1 MYITPYQKKQLRTV
15 IILLVGI
22 PLTIFAGYQAIQWFT
37 SAGAEA
43 QPHNVIVGNL
53 AQESAVITW
62 TTETKVSGSVVL
74 LENGVETTTA
84 IDKRGNERRYTH
96 YVEFEY
102 LEPSTTYEFKIIS
115 GEGTYEGEGAS
126 GYTFTT
132 PNVAVEQAT
141 PVAASGEVE
150 GSSGDDVLVY
160 VTTKDKS
167 VYPAVT
173 ILNSSGTWLVDL
185 SVMKKVSDKTVFQ
198 VSPSNSLV
206 IAAVSGV
213 NDGGIVEGEY
223 GEIFNSD
230 SILTESLNSTG
241 TDYVSYFSN
250 ESRLI
255 AQTDTPEPVDEEP
268 YTPPAIGGPGD
279 EVDEDVD
286 DDIDREYELRMDLVW
301 GNLVSADGGSAISP
315 ENYGED
321 TVQITN
327 LTDTTFTV
335 IWYSQNQETGHIMYG
350 TSASNL
356 SERGRDERDG
366 IASQGQYYLHSI
378 EVTQLEPETQYYF
391 EVYSGDEVYSTQYDV
406 TTYATQSTPPEFET
420 LSGTVTAEYP
430 ESVVV
435 TARFEDNDGVGSS
448 GLSNTISTLPDSDG
462 NWILTTGGARDGDGG
477 YFDKS
482 DEDTVYIQPL
492 YLSNTTEIEM
502 TFGEASSNDILLTI
516 ELNAGRKFVK
526 VPLLD
531 DYGILV
537 D

>member
-15 IILLVGI
+15 IILLIGI
-22 PLTIFAGYQAIQWFT
+22 PLTIFAGYKAIQWFT

-43 QPHNVIVGNL
+43 QPQNVIVGNL
-53 AQESAVITW
+53 AQESVVITW

-115 GEGTYEGEGAS
+115 GEGTYEGEGTD

-132 PNVAVEQAT
+132 PNVAVEQPT

-150 GSSGDDVLVY
+150 GNWGDDVLVY

-185 SVMKKVSDKTVFQ
+185 SVMKKVSDKSVYQ

-206 IAAVSGV
+206 VAAVSGV
-213 NDGGIVEGEY
+213 NDGGIAEGEY

-230 SILTESLNSTG
+230 SILTESLNPTG
-241 TDYVSYFSN
+241 TGYVSYFSN

-255 AQTDTPEPVDEEP
+255 AQADTPEPVDEEP

-286 DDIDREYELRMDLVW
+286 EEIGREYELRSDLTW
-301 GNLVSADGGSAISP
+301 GNLVSGDGDAAVSP
-315 ENYGED
+315 EKYGDE

-327 LTDTTFTV
+327 LTDTTFT
-335 IWYSQNQETGHIMYG
+335 ILWYSQDKETGHIMYG
-350 TSASNL
+350 TSASDLN
-356 SERGRDERDG
+356 ERGRDERDG

-378 EVTQLEPETQYYF
+378 EVTQLQSETQYYF
-391 EVYSGDEVYSTQYDV
+391 EVYSGDEAYNSQYEV

-420 LSGTVTAEYP
+420 LSGTVTAQYP

-435 TARFEDNDGVGSS
+435 TAWFEDNDGVGSS
-448 GLSNTISTLPDSDG
+448 GLSNTISTLPDSNGD
-462 NWILTTGGARDGDGG
+462 WILTTGGARDEEGG

-482 DEDTVYIQPL
+482 DEDTVYVKPL
-492 YLSNTTEIEM
+492 YLSNTTEIKM
-502 TFGEASSNDILLTI
+502 TYGQASSDDVLLTT
-516 ELNAGRKFVK
+516 ELSAGGKFVK
-526 VPLLD
+526 IPLLE

-537 D
+537 N